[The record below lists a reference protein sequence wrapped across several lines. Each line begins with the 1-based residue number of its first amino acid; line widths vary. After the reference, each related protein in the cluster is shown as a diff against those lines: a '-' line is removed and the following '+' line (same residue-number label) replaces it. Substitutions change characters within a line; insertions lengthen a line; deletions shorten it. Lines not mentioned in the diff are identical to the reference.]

1 MEKELKNKV
10 SKLPHNPGVY
20 KFLNNKGVV
29 LYVGKA
35 KDLKKRVA
43 QYFGQDKRIQLPFL
57 MNEAKDLDYIV
68 TKNELEALY
77 LENTLIK
84 KFLPKY
90 NIDLRDDRN
99 FAFLKLNTS
108 TQIPNFEIVRKI
120 TDKSVYFGPYSA
132 VYKIKNTLD
141 FIRKT
146 FGLCGNIKTEK
157 RPCFY
162 YHLKKCPGVCAGEM
176 SKEAYLEHIHNIASF
191 LKGDRTKLYAKL
203 TKQMKGAVK
212 KRQFEKAASL
222 RDQLKQFAILAEKQS
237 AILPNKT
244 NIDVWANYTEANSVC
259 LYLLKVR
266 LGKIIDT
273 DSYVLK
279 IKNLELQEQEA
290 TQFLEH
296 YYLDSPDLP
305 KEVLLSFKPVDV
317 SLLEQALLTKT
328 NKKIKFTT
336 PLKGNKIN
344 LIKTATE
351 NARQTLKKAL
361 INAIG
366 SEVTPK
372 EILLELQKILN
383 LPTLPLRIECYDNS
397 NIQGSFPVGSMVV
410 FKNGL
415 PQKSEYRK
423 FKFEGYTKPDDFAQ
437 MQEMLERRIKH
448 LEINQEVRTWPK
460 PDLIVIDGGKG
471 QLGAVVKIF
480 KKHKINIPVIGLA
493 KRIEEI
499 FLPGNSSPI
508 ILKHADAPLQLLQ
521 RLRDEAHRFA
531 ITFHKS
537 RRDKSATKSALD
549 TIPGIGPKTKKL
561 LKQKFG
567 TVAQIRATSTEEL
580 SKVIGAKLAVRIKN
594 ILA

>member
-1 MEKELKNKV
+1 MSL
-10 SKLPHNPGVY
+10 
-20 KFLNNKGVV
+20 
-29 LYVGKA
+29 
-35 KDLKKRVA
+35 VA
-43 QYFGQDKRIQLPFL
+43 
-57 MNEAKDLDYIV
+57 
-68 TKNELEALY
+68 
-77 LENTLIK
+77 
-84 KFLPKY
+84 Y
-90 NIDLRDDRN
+90 N
-99 FAFLKLNTS
+99 
-108 TQIPNFEIVRKI
+108 
-120 TDKSVYFGPYSA
+120 
-132 VYKIKNTLD
+132 
-141 FIRKT
+141 
-146 FGLCGNIKTEK
+146 
-157 RPCFY
+157 
-162 YHLKKCPGVCAGEM
+162 
-176 SKEAYLEHIHNIASF
+176 EHINNIASF
-191 LKGDRTKLYAKL
+191 LKGDRTKLYNKL
-203 TKQMKGAVK
+203 TKQMKTAVK
-212 KRQFEKAASL
+212 KRQFEKAAAL

-244 NIDVWANYTEANSVC
+244 NVDVWANYAEANSVC
-259 LYLLKVR
+259 MYLLKVR
-266 LGKIIDT
+266 LGKITDT
-273 DSYVLK
+273 DSYILK
-279 IKNLELQEQEA
+279 IKNPELLDLEA

-296 YYLDSPDLP
+296 YYLDSQDLP
-305 KEVLLSFKPVDV
+305 KEVLLSFNPVDV
-317 SLLEQALLTKT
+317 SLLEKALLTKT
-328 NKKIKFTT
+328 NKKIKFIT
-336 PLKGNKIN
+336 PIKGNKIN
-344 LIKTATE
+344 LIKTAKE
-351 NARQTLKKAL
+351 NARQTLRKAL

-366 SEVTPK
+366 VETTPK

-448 LEINQEVRTWPK
+448 LEINGEAKTWPK

-480 KKHKINIPVIGLA
+480 KKHKIDIPVIGLA

-499 FLPGNSSPI
+499 FLPENSTPI

-537 RRDKSATKSALD
+537 RREKGATKSALD

-567 TVAQIRATSTEEL
+567 TVAQIRAASTEEL
-580 SKVIGAKLAVRIKN
+580 AQIIGARLANRVKN
-594 ILA
+594 VLG

>member
-1 MEKELKNKV
+1 MHNLKDKI
-10 SKLPHNPGVY
+10 KQLPHNPGVY
-20 KFLNNKGVV
+20 KFLNDKGVV

-43 QYFGQDKRIQLPFL
+43 QYFGQDKRVQLPFL

-108 TQIPNFEIVRKI
+108 TQIPTFEIVRKVN
-120 TDKSVYFGPYSA
+120 DKSLYFGPYSA
-132 VYKIKNTLD
+132 VYKIKNTLE

-146 FGLCGNIKTEK
+146 FGLCGNTKIEK

-162 YHLKKCPGVCAGEM
+162 YHLKKCPGICAGEM
-176 SKEAYLEHIHNIASF
+176 TKEAYSEHINNIASF
-191 LKGDRTKLYAKL
+191 LKGDRTKLYNKL
-203 TKQMKGAVK
+203 TKQMQQAVK
-212 KRQFEKAASL
+212 KRQFEKAAAL

-244 NIDVWANYTEANSVC
+244 NIDVWANYTEANSLC
-259 LYLLKVR
+259 MYLLKVR
-266 LGKIIDT
+266 LGKITDT
-273 DSYVLK
+273 DSYILK
-279 IKNLELQEQEA
+279 VKNTELLELEA

-296 YYLDSPDLP
+296 YYLDSQDLP

-317 SLLEQALLTKT
+317 SLLEKALFTKS

-336 PLKGNKIN
+336 PLRGNKIN
-344 LIKTATE
+344 LIKTAKD
-351 NARQTLKKAL
+351 NARQTLKKVI

-366 SEVTPK
+366 SETTPK
-372 EILLELQKILN
+372 EILLELQKILK

-410 FKNGL
+410 FKNGV

-448 LEINQEVRTWPK
+448 LEINGETKTWPK

-480 KKHKINIPVIGLA
+480 KKYKINIPVIGLA

-499 FLPGNSSPI
+499 FLPGNSTPI
-508 ILKHADAPLQLLQ
+508 ILKHADATLQLLQ

-537 RRDKSATKSALD
+537 RRAKSATKSALD

-580 SKVIGAKLAVRIKN
+580 SKVIGAKLANQVKN
-594 ILA
+594 ALG